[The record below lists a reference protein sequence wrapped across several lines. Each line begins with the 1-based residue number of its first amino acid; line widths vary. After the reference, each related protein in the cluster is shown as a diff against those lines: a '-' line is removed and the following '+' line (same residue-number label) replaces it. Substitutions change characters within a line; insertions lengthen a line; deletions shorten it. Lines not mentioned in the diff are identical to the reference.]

1 LPYWRLFYHVVW
13 GTKGREPLIGDWFA
27 SALYQRVAD
36 KAVQLDAIVHAVNGT
51 EDHIHLAASIP
62 PAMALAEMVRQ
73 VKGSSSHFINHEL
86 DLPVPFAWQ
95 AEYGVVSIGQKQ
107 LSTVV
112 EYIKGQKQHHTQQTT
127 IPMLERVSS
136 TDA

>member
-1 LPYWRLFYHVVW
+1 M
-13 GTKGREPLIGDWFA
+13 G
-27 SALYQRVAD
+27 
-36 KAVQLDAIVHAVNGT
+36 AIVHAVNGT

-127 IPMLERVSS
+127 IPILERLSS